1 MPSDAAALI
10 AQLRE
15 HPRACGMLRVCVA
28 VVFGR
33 DVVRFRDLTLMSDA
47 TPEDSDHFAMGV
59 CAITGASQKK
69 CDELGIEIVRYADGF
84 GTIERQNVVATT
96 GDIGHRMVI
105 GKKHE
110 TRLAAALAALE
121 RHDA

>member
-69 CDELGIEIVRYADGF
+69 CDELGIFVDQEKTMEQAWYWLNRRTKLSDP
-84 GTIERQNVVATT
+84 RQYP
-96 GDIGHRMVI
+96 
-105 GKKHE
+105 
-110 TRLAAALAALE
+110 TRLHAALAALE
-121 RHDA
+121 QHAKESKQ